1 MRKAALDQEKT
12 VAELLK
18 EAYAEEEEEEG
29 PIEVQIDY
37 DEGERILRGE
47 SKEEKKS
54 NSKKVLGKVKAK
66 KHKEFKLKPFYI
78 PKGKERKFNN
88 EKPSKESIE
97 LQDKSMVEVV

>member
-47 SKEEKKS
+47 NKEEKKS

-66 KHKEFKLKPFYI
+66 KH
-78 PKGKERKFNN
+78 
-88 EKPSKESIE
+88 
-97 LQDKSMVEVV
+97 